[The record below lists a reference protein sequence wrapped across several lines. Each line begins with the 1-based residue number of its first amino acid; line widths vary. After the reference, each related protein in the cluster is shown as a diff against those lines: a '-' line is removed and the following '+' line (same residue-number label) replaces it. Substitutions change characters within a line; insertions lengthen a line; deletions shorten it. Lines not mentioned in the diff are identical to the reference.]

1 VSAEPLPPLLFVDVD
16 GPLNPYAA
24 KPTRRPKGY
33 QTHRM
38 SPPDWARAYPDAK
51 PLRVW
56 LNPEHGPM
64 LLSLPVELVWA
75 TTWEH
80 DANEWIGP
88 RIGLPKL
95 PVVEWP
101 ERALEGAGDPRLWK
115 TQPLADY
122 AAGRPFAWIDDQLTS
137 VDRHWCTAHYP
148 ASTLLLPIDPAI
160 GLRSADIAAIGRWA
174 RLAGC
179 ATAERS
185 RPLRDKDRSTDEDGT
200 DAFRP

>member
-1 VSAEPLPPLLFVDVD
+1 MPLKTPPPLLFVDVD

-38 SPPDWARAYPDAK
+38 SPPDWRAQYPDAK

-56 LNPEHGPM
+56 LNPAHGPM

-88 RIGLPKL
+88 HIGLPKL
-95 PVVEWP
+95 PVVEW
-101 ERALEGAGDPRLWK
+101 AGRPVPDGSDERLWK
-115 TQPLADY
+115 TPQLADY
-122 AAGRPFAWIDDQLTS
+122 AGGRPFAWIDDQLTRA
-137 VDRHWCTAHYP
+137 DMHWCAERYP
-148 ASTLLLPIDPAI
+148 APTLLLPIDPAV
-160 GLRSADIAAIGRWA
+160 GLRSFDITAIGRW
-174 RLAGC
+174 LETAG
-179 ATAERS
+179 
-185 RPLRDKDRSTDEDGT
+185 
-200 DAFRP
+200 

>member
-1 VSAEPLPPLLFVDVD
+1 MPAQPSPPLLFLDVD

-38 SPPDWARAYPDAK
+38 SPPDWAREYPNAK

-75 TTWEH
+75 TTWQH

-88 RIGLPKL
+88 HIGLPEL

-101 ERALEGAGDPRLWK
+101 ERVPGDPDDARLWK
-115 TQPLADY
+115 TQPVAEY
-122 AAGRPFAWIDDQLTS
+122 AAGRPFAWVDDQLTGAD
-137 VDRHWCTAHYP
+137 VRWCADEYP
-148 ASTLLLPIDPAI
+148 APTLLLPIDPAI
-160 GLRSADIAAIGRWA
+160 GLRRFDIAAIERW
-174 RLAGC
+174 LEMTG
-179 ATAERS
+179 
-185 RPLRDKDRSTDEDGT
+185 
-200 DAFRP
+200 